1 MGVGMSINFKDKVR
15 VNKDADI
22 FLKSIKDM
30 EYDTFELMQK
40 VNEIND
46 MDVARRI
53 VLQLLLE
60 RNQTK

>member
-1 MGVGMSINFKDKVR
+1 MSINFKDKVR